1 MSKLPVGYIGETGA
15 NSTQVRH
22 LIVGAGVHAKKDVLE
37 EIWVVDEAGKLIH
50 YVVELEDIGQLK
62 WRT

>member
-1 MSKLPVGYIGETGA
+1 MTVGYIGETGA
-15 NSTQVRH
+15 NGTQVH
-22 LIVGAGVHAKKDVLE
+22 QHIVGAGVHAKKDVLE
-37 EIWVVDEAGKLIH
+37 EIWVVDEVGKLIH